1 MRHKN
6 KIIETEEV
14 DLGEIIRKLWK
25 DKFLIICTALI
36 FSVSSYLYISFK
48 PKTFVTTATL
58 RSLPNTLFI
67 KFENELKQN
76 QPQLQLQQPQLET
89 FQLLFTKELQEK
101 LNSFDNI
108 SLFVKQNNKIT
119 SFKAFLKENKISA
132 KNYFLNGTSKNK
144 FGNVTNGKKIIENQY
159 YLNFPQ
165 ELKGNEFLDEYI
177 MFTFLKSEK
186 VISSQIISK
195 LSNKKSNYEKHLA
208 VAKKLN
214 LQEPIL
220 QQKIQDRSLFM
231 INEPREEYYKG
242 TKVLQSEIDN
252 LDNLIVEAKNLK
264 LDFNPILDRA
274 SNPIAISRSPLKF
287 GILGFIMGLF
297 LSLIY
302 IMARNVLKSS

>member
-6 KIIETEEV
+6 QIIETEEV
-14 DLGEIIRKLWK
+14 DLVEIIRKLWK
-25 DKFLIICTALI
+25 DKFLIIFITLI
-36 FSVSSYLYISFK
+36 FSVSSYLYISLK
-48 PKTFVTTATL
+48 PKTFETTATL
-58 RSLPNTLFI
+58 RSLPNTLFV

-76 QPQLQLQQPQLET
+76 QQQQEERQPET
-89 FQLLFTKELQEK
+89 FQLLLTKKLQEK

-108 SLFVKQNNKIT
+108 GLFVKQNNKIT
-119 SFKAFLKENKISA
+119 SFKAFLIENKISA
-132 KNYFLNGTSKNK
+132 KDYFLNGTSRNK

-177 MFTFLKSEK
+177 LFTFLKSEK
-186 VISSQIISK
+186 VIRSQIISK
-195 LSNKKSNYEKHLA
+195 LSNKKSNYEKYLA

-220 QQKIQDRSLFM
+220 QQKIQDRSLFL
-231 INEPREEYYKG
+231 INEPKEEYFKG
-242 TKVLQSEIDN
+242 TKVLQSEIDSLN
-252 LDNLIVEAKNLK
+252 NLIVEAKNLK

-274 SNPIAISRSPLKF
+274 SKPTAISRSPLKF
-287 GILGFIMGLF
+287 GILGFITGLF

-302 IMARNVLKSS
+302 IMARNVLKSSK